1 MPVALRNSIVII
13 AIAAVALGGTGC
25 RSAENPAASPSAAA
39 TSSIDASAATS
50 SGEASVPVTPL
61 QEGEATK
68 LEAELNAIEK
78 ELDSM
83 DLPSD
88 SDFKDIEGALE

>member
-13 AIAAVALGGTGC
+13 AIAAVALGATGC
-25 RSAENPAASPSAAA
+25 RSSNSPAASPSVTA
-39 TSSIDASAATS
+39 TSSVNASSGAGSGDASGGVKPLKPS
-50 SGEASVPVTPL
+50 EAS
-61 QEGEATK
+61 E
-68 LEAELNAIEK
+68 LETELNAIEK